1 MMRRTDKEITNLGTI
16 HAIVRDCEVC
26 RLGLA
31 VDGEPYV
38 VPVSFGFNGEAVFF
52 HTAKQGKKIDMMT
65 ANPRICVQFDRNVK
79 LVTDD
84 EDACSWTFSFE
95 SVIGFGT
102 VTELV
107 GEEEKTLGLNR
118 IMKHY
123 SGRDWSYGETHMRAT
138 RVWRVDL
145 DILTGKRSETK
156 V

>member
-1 MMRRTDKEITNLGTI
+1 MRRSDREITDLETI
-16 HAIVRDCEVC
+16 HEIVRGCLIC

-38 VPVSFGFNGEAVFF
+38 VPISFGFDGESVFF
-52 HTAKQGKKIDMMT
+52 HTAATGRKIEMMA
-65 ANPRICVQFDRNVK
+65 ANPRVCVQFERNVE

-84 EDACSWTFSFE
+84 EEACAWTFRFE
-95 SVIGFGT
+95 SVIGFGA

-107 GEEEKTLGLNR
+107 DDKDKILGLNR

-123 SGRDWSYGETHMRAT
+123 SGRDWSFEGPSMSAT

-145 DILTGKRSETK
+145 EILTGKRSEDK
-156 V
+156 E